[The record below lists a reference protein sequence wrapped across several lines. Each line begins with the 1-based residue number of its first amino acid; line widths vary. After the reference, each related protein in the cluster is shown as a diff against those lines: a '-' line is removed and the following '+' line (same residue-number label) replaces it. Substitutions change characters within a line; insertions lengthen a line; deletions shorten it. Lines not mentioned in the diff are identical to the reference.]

1 MASLADLQAERERLK
16 AANAKADFDAA
27 LAETCDGKDVL
38 AAGQAVRRLILD
50 ALDAAADP
58 RQGNRPPAPHHQARN
73 AARPAAHAR
82 RNRKTTGGHRLNAD
96 RNPRHRPAHYLRA
109 QQPHALRRASG
120 AECLD

>member
-50 ALDAAADP
+50 ALDAAAVELD
-58 RQGNRPPAPHHQARN
+58 
-73 AARPAAHAR
+73 
-82 RNRKTTGGHRLNAD
+82 RK
-96 RNPRHRPAHYLRA
+96 
-109 QQPHALRRASG
+109 SVV
-120 AECLD
+120 